1 MLPQATLNN
10 VTIQPPYE
18 EQGLRFETTGYK
30 VSIHIPELRSYVS
43 LSPFGTVVVSLAME
57 HFLNNTQGQCGE
69 SCIMRAWSDDSVMPF
84 CMWACLRALQMSFY
98 ANQTA

>member
-30 VSIHIPELRSYVS
+30 VSIHLPELRSYVS
-43 LSPFGTVVVSLAME
+43 LSPSWTVVVSLAME

-69 SCIMRAWSDDSVMPF
+69 SCIMPQGWFRVFCNTILYLGLFAWLF
-84 CMWACLRALQMSFY
+84 LLHK
-98 ANQTA
+98 